1 MGLKFARNYLNHI
14 PPYSQCSLYFQCLKR
29 LHHAFEETFQALFI
43 AARRYPIAYDKWIE
57 EQVSEIL
64 GRTEFYTFF
73 VQVVPTG
80 YATRYHQADSEAE
93 RGFWGRRGQ
102 CVAY

>member
-73 VQVVPTG
+73 VQVVTLPQLDAQILQEKASLLASVLDTVD
-80 YATRYHQADSEAE
+80 RK
-93 RGFWGRRGQ
+93 R
-102 CVAY
+102 

>member
-64 GRTEFYTFF
+64 GRTEFYTLF
-73 VQVVPTG
+73 VQVVTLPQLDAQILQEKASLLASVLDTVD
-80 YATRYHQADSEAE
+80 RK
-93 RGFWGRRGQ
+93 R
-102 CVAY
+102 